1 MITTAI
7 LNSRE
12 DGINAA
18 LNRKGAGF
26 GVHVTENFKNN
37 GRRAGYM
44 LDSGRAISPVMYPTE
59 ELLASSDDELAD
71 RIIALDADADADT
84 KDIDFTSML
93 QRDYILSH
101 VMPRLYGAENRGD
114 LDDLG
119 RTYSEIEDLLI
130 GYYVVIDQMSNEEG
144 VSSISV
150 TDPLIE
156 EAKITPEEL
165 HEAAFRNISEDYIVR
180 TMSDVMGDFLGLEE
194 IGDMRDIEIP
204 ELLIVS
210 NSKYI
215 YGAAACLSK
224 IVQDN
229 LREILGDEYVILPS
243 SIHEVICVPMELADE
258 VSELA
263 EMVSSI
269 NSSNSVSAIDKLT
282 DSVYQVKN
290 GDFHKVA

>member
-1 MITTAI
+1 MVTTAI
-7 LNSRE
+7 LDSRE
-12 DGINAA
+12 SGINEA
-18 LNRKGAGF
+18 LARKGAGF
-26 GVHVTENFKNN
+26 GVHATANFKNN
-37 GRRAGYM
+37 GVKRAGYM

-119 RTYSEIEDLLI
+119 RTYSEVEDLLI

-156 EAKITPEEL
+156 KAEITPEEL
-165 HEAAFRNISEDYIVR
+165 HEAALRNISEDYIVR
-180 TMSDVMGDFLGLEE
+180 SMSDVMSDFFGLGGVGEM
-194 IGDMRDIEIP
+194 GDIEMP
-204 ELLIVS
+204 ELLIIS
-210 NSKYI
+210 NSKYV

-224 IVQDN
+224 DVQDK
-229 LREILGDEYVILPS
+229 LTEILGDEYVILPS
-243 SIHEVICVPMELADE
+243 SIHEVIAVPMGLASE
-258 VSELA
+258 ISELA

-269 NSSNSVSAIDKLT
+269 NSNTVSAIDKLT